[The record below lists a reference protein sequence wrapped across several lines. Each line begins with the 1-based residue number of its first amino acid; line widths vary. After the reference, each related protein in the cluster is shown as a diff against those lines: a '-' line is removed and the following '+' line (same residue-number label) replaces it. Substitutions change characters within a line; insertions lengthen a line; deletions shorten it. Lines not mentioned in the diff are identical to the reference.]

1 MHRQYEAELRDS
13 QREESDLKSRLS
25 ASQEEGA
32 ELRSRLEEVQ
42 SRLSEAEN
50 EIDTQMQKRLET
62 AETATALQKQ
72 VLMIVLDSLIS
83 HLVDWN

>member
-1 MHRQYEAELRDS
+1 M
-13 QREESDLKSRLS
+13 
-25 ASQEEGA
+25 

-72 VLMIVLDSLIS
+72 VWITIMLHNIS
-83 HLVDWN
+83 TCRYTKFKATNSHPGP